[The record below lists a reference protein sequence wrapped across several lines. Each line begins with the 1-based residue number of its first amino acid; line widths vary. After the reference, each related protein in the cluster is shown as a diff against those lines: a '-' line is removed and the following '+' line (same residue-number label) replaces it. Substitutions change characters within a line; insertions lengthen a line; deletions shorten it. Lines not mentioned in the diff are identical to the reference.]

1 MNATAWKEKNTAI
14 EAIAEWIPE
23 DLEKATFNAE
33 TIVVLLKA
41 KLKDFKESNL
51 VLVKGWIGIV
61 SKLAEMT
68 NGLQKR
74 TAAMVLHQLTEKL
87 GDAKF
92 KAVSD
97 ECLLNLASVLGPG
110 FIAKLIVKYGSEAK
124 SPNVIKESC
133 NFLVKLPMEFG
144 SPSGLPLKEIIDY
157 GKIAIAHSNPGA
169 RKSATE
175 MLVAYYQWCG
185 EAARGLIV
193 KDIKEST

>member
-1 MNATAWKEKNTAI
+1 M
-14 EAIAEWIPE
+14 
-23 DLEKATFNAE
+23 
-33 TIVVLLKA
+33 VLLKA

-68 NGLQKR
+68 NGLHKR

-87 GDAKF
+87 GDSKF

-97 ECLLNLASVLGPG
+97 ECLLNLSSVLGPG
-110 FIAKLIVKYGSEAK
+110 FIAKLIVKHGSEAK
-124 SPNVIKESC
+124 SPNVIKEAC
-133 NFLVKLPMEFG
+133 NFLTKLPMEFG
-144 SPSGLPLKEIIDY
+144 SPSGLPLKEIIDF

-175 MLVAYYQWCG
+175 MLVGYFQWCG
-185 EAARGLIV
+185 EAAKGLIV